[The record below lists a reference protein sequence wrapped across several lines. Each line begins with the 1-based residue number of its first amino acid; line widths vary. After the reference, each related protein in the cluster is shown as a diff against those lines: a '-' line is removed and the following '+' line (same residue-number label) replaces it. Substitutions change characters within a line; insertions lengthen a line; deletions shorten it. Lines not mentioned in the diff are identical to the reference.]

1 MRKFSNKVS
10 AKFHPHRVKIRYQ
23 WNPTTAGFHF
33 LILKTNSKVLF
44 IIKVT
49 IIEGCFDKS
58 LLYSG
63 VFCRVFDKVPKSRN
77 NPHINTEPIIAL
89 TLLDCKNVFLMH
101 PSIKHQIRTRYMMV
115 LHLFTQNNTET
126 AVVCKKI
133 FNFHFLKI

>member
-1 MRKFSNKVS
+1 ML
-10 AKFHPHRVKIRYQ
+10 H
-23 WNPTTAGFHF
+23 
-33 LILKTNSKVLF
+33 
-44 IIKVT
+44 
-49 IIEGCFDKS
+49 
-58 LLYSG
+58 SG
-63 VFCRVFDKVPKSRN
+63 VFCRIFDKVPKSRN

-115 LHLFTQNNTET
+115 LHHFTQNNTET